1 MLCEKFPYLHRLFL
15 SRNISIFFNVA
26 FSPLTMNWNWQ
37 FDFKRSLN
45 DREVEELATVMSSIE
60 NIIIDELEED

>member
-1 MLCEKFPYLHRLFL
+1 M
-15 SRNISIFFNVA
+15 A